1 MVGPW
6 LSTLGGFGT
15 PQVSGFAALQLSG
28 LIPLQ
33 LSGLSTAELVLLA
46 SDYVTV
52 ALALVIAY
60 VAFQGYDR
68 NDSRPMLFVAVGF
81 LLTFAGPGLVFLV
94 SLVAPIPS
102 LVTGGVT
109 QAVEILGMLTI
120 LYGFR
125 APAE

>member
-1 MVGPW
+1 MAGPW
-6 LSTLGGFGT
+6 LSTLA
-15 PQVSGFAALQLSG
+15 GFAPLQSSALTL
-28 LIPLQ
+28 LQ

-46 SDYVTV
+46 SDYVTI

-81 LLTFAGPGLVFLV
+81 VLAFGGPGLVFLV

-125 APAE
+125 APAD

>member
-1 MVGPW
+1 MAGSW
-6 LSTLGGFGT
+6 LVALGE
-15 PQVSGFAALQLSG
+15 VAAHQPDG
-28 LIPLQ
+28 LVALQ
-33 LSGLSTAELVLLA
+33 LSGLSTAELVLVA
-46 SDYVTV
+46 SDYVTI

-60 VAFQGYDR
+60 VAFRGYDR

-81 LLTFAGPGLVFLV
+81 VLAFGGPGLVFLV